1 MGRLFD
7 LALHLPIFYRSTTMN
22 TMQDDDIANVM
33 RALGHPVRLSI
44 LRILGTQRPGDC
56 CCTDVTQC
64 LPLAQ
69 STVSQH
75 IKVLLDAG
83 LVVREAKG
91 TRNCYKLR
99 TDRLSQF
106 GMACSGLFSGLA
118 EEPAPPVG
126 VLADKS
132 KQTSELV

>member
-1 MGRLFD
+1 MMNDMQDED
-7 LALHLPIFYRSTTMN
+7 LA
-22 TMQDDDIANVM
+22 NVL

-44 LRILGTQRPGDC
+44 LRILAEKQQNQC

-83 LVVREAKG
+83 LIERQAKG
-91 TRNCYKLR
+91 TRNCYSLR
-99 TDRLSQF
+99 SDRLAALES
-106 GMACSGLFSGLA
+106 ACDGLFAGLVPGSLKALA
-118 EEPAPPVG
+118 EPA
-126 VLADKS
+126 
-132 KQTSELV
+132 

>member
-1 MGRLFD
+1 MD
-7 LALHLPIFYRSTTMN
+7 TE
-22 TMQDDDIANVM
+22 TMQDDDLAAMM

-44 LRILGTQRPGDC
+44 LRILGRAERNDC

-83 LVVREAKG
+83 LIERHAKG
-91 TRNCYKLR
+91 TRNCYSLR
-99 TDRLSQF
+99 SERIAAVNA
-106 GMACSGLFSGLA
+106 ACAGLLTGLTSGTA
-118 EEPAPPVG
+118 
-126 VLADKS
+126 
-132 KQTSELV
+132 TSASPIPETV

>member
-1 MGRLFD
+1 
-7 LALHLPIFYRSTTMN
+7 
-22 TMQDDDIANVM
+22 MQDTDLANVM

-44 LRILGTQRPGDC
+44 LRILAEKQQRDC

-83 LVVREAKG
+83 LVQRHAKG
-91 TRNCYKLR
+91 TRNCYSLR
-99 TDRLSQF
+99 ADRIEA
-106 GMACSGLFSGLA
+106 MEAACAGLFSGLTMGHPSGA
-118 EEPAPPVG
+118 EKVPA
-126 VLADKS
+126 
-132 KQTSELV
+132 

>member
-1 MGRLFD
+1 
-7 LALHLPIFYRSTTMN
+7 MN
-22 TMQDDDIANVM
+22 AMQDEELADVM

-44 LRILGTQRPGDC
+44 LRILAEQRQGDC

-83 LVVREAKG
+83 LVERHSRG
-91 TRNCYKLR
+91 TRNCYSLR
-99 TDRLSQF
+99 TDRLEAL
-106 GMACSGLFSGLA
+106 GVACSGLFSGLA
-118 EEPAPPVG
+118 ADLSVRAQAEPA
-126 VLADKS
+126 
-132 KQTSELV
+132 

>member
-1 MGRLFD
+1 MD
-7 LALHLPIFYRSTTMN
+7 AMH
-22 TMQDDDIANVM
+22 DDDLANVM

-44 LRILGTQRPGDC
+44 LRILAEQKTDC
-56 CCTDVTQC
+56 CCTDVTQS

-83 LVVREAKG
+83 LVERHAKG

-99 TDRLSQF
+99 ADRLDQF
-106 GMACSGLFSGLA
+106 GSAWTGLFAGLT
-118 EEPAPPVG
+118 APNLTIKE
-126 VLADKS
+126 LA
-132 KQTSELV
+132 

>member
-1 MGRLFD
+1 
-7 LALHLPIFYRSTTMN
+7 MN
-22 TMQDDDIANVM
+22 EAAMQDEDLANVM

-44 LRILGTQRPGDC
+44 LRILAEKQANNC

-91 TRNCYKLR
+91 TRNCYKLHGE
-99 TDRLSQF
+99 RLRSF
-106 GMACSGLFSGLA
+106 GSATSGLFDTLISDPTPAIRLA
-118 EEPAPPVG
+118 EPA
-126 VLADKS
+126 
-132 KQTSELV
+132 

>member
-1 MGRLFD
+1 MNEIEDTD
-7 LALHLPIFYRSTTMN
+7 L
-22 TMQDDDIANVM
+22 ANVM

-44 LRILGTQRPGDC
+44 LRILAERRQLDC

-83 LVVREAKG
+83 IVQRHAKG
-91 TRNCYKLR
+91 TRNCYSLR
-99 TDRLSQF
+99 AERIAALEV
-106 GMACSGLFSGLA
+106 ACAGLFSGLA
-118 EEPAPPVG
+118 ASPSDARKVPA
-126 VLADKS
+126 
-132 KQTSELV
+132 